1 MCECFMCMIN
11 PVKFCFM
18 TGQMYFTHHIEWH
31 QSLRV
36 IGMYKNEKICLADFI
51 THLQRNFLHI
61 R

>member
-1 MCECFMCMIN
+1 MIN

-18 TGQMYFTHHIEWH
+18 TGQMYFTHHIEWY